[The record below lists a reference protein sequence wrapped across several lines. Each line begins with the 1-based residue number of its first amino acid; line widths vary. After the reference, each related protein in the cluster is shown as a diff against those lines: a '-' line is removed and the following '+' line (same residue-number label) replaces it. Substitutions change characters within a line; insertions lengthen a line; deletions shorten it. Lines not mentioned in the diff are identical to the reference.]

1 MENLLNAITIGIL
14 GGLIYALTGLL
25 KSVTKEGF
33 DGRKFIRT
41 LALGMLAGIVLALS
55 GYEVTPDAIS
65 VALSSGVVA
74 LIEQLLIAVYRA
86 VMKGAQATTGSS

>member
-1 MENLLNAITIGIL
+1 MLANILDSLTVGLL
-14 GGLIYALTGLL
+14 GGLVYALSGLL

-41 LALGMLAGIVLALS
+41 LVLGMLAGVMLSLS

-65 VALSSGVVA
+65 VALSSGVTAV
-74 LIEQLLIAVYRA
+74 IEQLLIAVYRA
-86 VMKGAQATTGSS
+86 VMKSG